1 MARIQMLTLPT
12 QTPDGQY
19 EFAIIIDQVTADEAN
34 SGALDPDA
42 LREFRRQVGAKGGLC
57 TPATLEVL

>member
-19 EFAIIIDQVTADEAN
+19 EFAIIIDQVTADDRLT
-34 SGALDPDA
+34 GAIDPVA
-42 LREFRRQVGAKGGLC
+42 LGEFQRQVGAKGVLC
-57 TPATLEVL
+57 TATTLEVF

>member
-19 EFAIIIDQVTADEAN
+19 EFAIIIDQVTADDIAA
-34 SGALDPDA
+34 GAFRPDA
-42 LREFRRQVGAKGGLC
+42 LREFQRQVGAKSSFY
-57 TPATLEVL
+57 TAATLEVL

>member
-19 EFAIIIDQVTADEAN
+19 EFAIIIDQVTADDIT
-34 SGALDPDA
+34 SGAFAPAA
-42 LREFRRQVGAKGGLC
+42 LGEFQRQVGAKGSFY
-57 TPATLEVL
+57 TAATLEVL